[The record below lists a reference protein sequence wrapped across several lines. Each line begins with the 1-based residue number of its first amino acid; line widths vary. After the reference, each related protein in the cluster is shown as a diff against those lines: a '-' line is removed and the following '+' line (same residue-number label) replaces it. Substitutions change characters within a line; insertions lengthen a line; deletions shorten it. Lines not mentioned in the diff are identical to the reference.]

1 VQVLGEN
8 LATQEK
14 ISRELVESLRESL
27 ILEVLSGGPKAPIT
41 KKAAVRELMVPLIA
55 GRRNG
60 MSFEELAE
68 MCARGGLPIS
78 SDTLRSYFFELK
90 TNADVAAAAR
100 IRAPRVDAVG
110 KMAAAT
116 RRAERQTVALTE
128 RGAGEHVP
136 KQDHVATPSHV
147 AVQKP
152 EPASTA
158 TVTPAVAPELA
169 PRIAAVPAATLVSAV
184 APTPVMESPPASTG
198 QAYTIAELEECSQA
212 PGAGTPLP
220 LTEDLV
226 VREGYVYCAS
236 GQAFR
241 GLLTAKQSRLLA
253 QSGRIY
259 APRVGR
265 SSGDFVKMR
274 EKL

>member
-1 VQVLGEN
+1 

-14 ISRELVESLRESL
+14 ISRGLVESLRESL
-27 ILEVLSGGPKAPIT
+27 ILEVLSGRPKAPIT

-90 TNADVAAAAR
+90 TKADVAAAAR
-100 IRAPRVDAVG
+100 ILAPRVDAVG

-116 RRAERQTVALTE
+116 RRTERQTVALTE

-158 TVTPAVAPELA
+158 TVTPAELA
-169 PRIAAVPAATLVSAV
+169 PRIAAVPAATLVNAV
-184 APTPVMESPPASTG
+184 APTPAMESPPGSTG
-198 QAYTIAELEECSQA
+198 QAYTIAELEERSQA